1 MDRIGN
7 VPLTPVLGVEPSRY
21 SHVPLIAT
29 TPVLWGV
36 WCLPANLV
44 KPRRVAVWRTGS
56 PSWNFINFNHLLY
69 CPPAR
74 YRHRRWHPYDRAIVW
89 LAWK

>member
-21 SHVPLIAT
+21 NHVPLIAT

-36 WCLPANLV
+36 WCLPADQV
-44 KPRRVAVWRTGS
+44 RPQMAAVWRTGS
-56 PSWNFINFNHLLY
+56 PFGILSILIIYYITLMRVTTMAAGVY
-69 CPPAR
+69 VPG
-74 YRHRRWHPYDRAIVW
+74 
-89 LAWK
+89 